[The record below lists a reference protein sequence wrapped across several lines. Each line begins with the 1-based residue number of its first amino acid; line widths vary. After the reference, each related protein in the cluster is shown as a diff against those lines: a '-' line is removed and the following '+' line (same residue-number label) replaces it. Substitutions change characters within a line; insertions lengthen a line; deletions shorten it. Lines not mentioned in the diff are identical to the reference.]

1 MSTVKVPHIF
11 YQKRTLS
18 LAIASIFA
26 AVVMTGCRSDD
37 ISVNAPNVT
46 QLPQGT
52 VSPIQNTGHDNT
64 NNTNNQGNNTDNSTS
79 TTDPNGDNNQL
90 TQAQKTAAAA
100 GFFVMGKIRDTSEKN
115 DPDYTKDLQGSVHT
129 AGQGLQYLGTKEPR
143 PDGTGTGKN
152 LRQPITADDITP
164 LYFDKFPKISDLHLE
179 NSEHVFDAKKAN
191 NIKIYGYGAL
201 SSPAK
206 NPTYMNYQQEQN
218 IKNKKPGDDY
228 QNIRFGYMELR
239 ELDLNKKGADTQSD
253 KNRAIIFTTPTLFYH
268 GENASTHLP
277 KAGKFDYEG
286 NWLYLTDVKKRPFL
300 DKTDDKVGTYFNSTR
315 KSNEGDLVSAAHIY
329 LNSFKYKHTPA
340 TYSVDF
346 DQNTLK
352 GKLSYYDNPN
362 KQTADGRYIRS
373 QFDTDKKVNEAD
385 VYEIDAKINGN
396 RFTGT
401 AKSLIDDNT
410 NTAPFVKELFSKK
423 ANPNN
428 PDPNSDTLEGGFYG
442 ESGDELAGKFLSNDN
457 ATFVVF
463 GGKRDKTTEPVAT
476 KTVYFS
482 TGFEKPS
489 TSFVGNEE
497 IGSIIDGKK
506 LNDEVNNQIEDE
518 TVPVSNKEYYEYNY
532 GRPNKQFTKKIN
544 ASVQKNPAYFGQHD
558 KFYFNGNY
566 YDLSAK
572 EANKLGVSQD
582 TSTNKSILAKYPD
595 AKVSTDNKVTKIVLQ
610 QAKDKP
616 YTAIH
621 AKSYDHISFGEV
633 LYNDNKG
640 NPTRSYFV
648 QGGQADVSTQLP
660 SAGKFTYNGLWAGY
674 LTQKKDKGYSKDE
687 DTIKQK
693 GLKDYILTKDF
704 IPQDDDDDDDSLTA
718 SDDSQDDNTHGDDD
732 LIASDD
738 SQDDDADGDDDSD
751 DLGDGADDDAAGKV
765 YHAGNIRP
773 EFENKYLPINE
784 PTHEKTFALD
794 GKNKAKFDVNF
805 DTNSLTGKLN
815 DERGDIVFDIK
826 NGKIDGTGFT
836 AKADVPNYREEVGNN
851 QGGGFLY
858 NIKDIDVKGQFFGT
872 NGEEL
877 AGRLHHDKGDGITDT
892 AEKAGAVFGAV
903 KDK

>member
-1 MSTVKVPHIF
+1 MSTVKTPHIF

-52 VSPIQNTGHDNT
+52 VSPTPNTGHDNA
-64 NNTNNQGNNTDNSTS
+64 NNANNQGNNTDNSTS

-100 GFFVMGKIRDTSEKN
+100 GFFVMGKIRDTSPKN
-115 DPDYTKDLQGSVHT
+115 DPDYSDDLKQ
-129 AGQGLQYLGTKEPR
+129 QWLGKLYVGIDAHR
-143 PDGTGTGKN
+143 PDGIGTGKN
-152 LRQPITADDITP
+152 LRQPITANDIKP
-164 LYFDKFPKISDLHLE
+164 LYFNKFPALSDLHLD
-179 NSEHVFDAKKAN
+179 SERHRFDPQKIN
-191 NIKIYGYGAL
+191 TIKVYGYGNL
-201 SSPAK
+201 TSPSK
-206 NPTYMNYQQEQN
+206 NNTHINHQQAD
-218 IKNKKPGDDY
+218 NKKNNKPVDPY
-228 QNIRFGYMELR
+228 ENIRFGYLELQGSS
-239 ELDLNKKGADTQSD
+239 LTQKNADTQD
-253 KNRAIIFTTPTLFYH
+253 EQDRIPKPMPILFYH
-268 GENASTHLP
+268 GENASSQLP
-277 KAGKFDYEG
+277 SAGKFNYTG
-286 NWLYLTDVKKRPFL
+286 NWLYLSDVKKRPAL
-300 DKTDDKVGTYFNSTR
+300 SATDERVGTYLNASG
-315 KSNEGDLVSAAHIY
+315 KANEGDVVSAAHIY
-329 LNSFKYKHTPA
+329 LNGFQYKHTPA
-340 TYSVDF
+340 TYQVDF
-346 DQNTLK
+346 DTNSLT

-362 KQTADGRYIRS
+362 QQNNKGEYLKS
-373 QFDTDKKVNEAD
+373 QFDTTKKVNETD
-385 VYEIDAKINGN
+385 VYQIDAKINGN
-396 RFTGT
+396 RFVGT

-410 NTAPFVKELFSKK
+410 NTAPFIKELFSKK

-457 ATFVVF
+457 ASYVVF

-482 TGFEKPS
+482 AGFEKPS
-489 TSFVGNEE
+489 TSFVDNET
-497 IGSIIDGKK
+497 IGGIVDKAK
-506 LNDEVNNQIEDE
+506 LNDTINEQIEDG
-518 TVPVSNKEYYEYNY
+518 TVHVSNEEYYEYRW
-532 GRPNKQFTKKIN
+532 GKPKEQFTKKV
-544 ASVQKNPAYFGQHD
+544 SSSTQVVPAYFGQHD

-566 YDLSAK
+566 YDLSASSVDKLAPADAVKANQSIK
-572 EANKLGVSQD
+572 E
-582 TSTNKSILAKYPD
+582 KYPN
-595 AKVSTDNKVTKIVLQ
+595 AKLNKDKVTTIVLQ
-610 QAKDKP
+610 EASGDKP

-648 QGGQADVSTQLP
+648 QGGRADASTTLP

-687 DTIKQK
+687 DTIKKK
-693 GLKDYILTKDF
+693 GLKDYILTEDF

-732 LIASDD
+732 
-738 SQDDDADGDDDSD
+738 SD
-751 DLGDGADDDAAGKV
+751 DLGDGADNV
-765 YHAGNIRP
+765 YQKGEIRP
-773 EFENKYLPINE
+773 EFANKHLPINE

-805 DTNSLTGKLN
+805 DTNSLTGNLN
-815 DERGDIVFDIK
+815 DGNGDIVFNIK
-826 NGKIDGTGFT
+826 DGKIDGTGFT

-858 NIKDIDVKGQFFGT
+858 NIQDIDVKGQFFGT

-877 AGRLHHDKGDGITDT
+877 AGQLQYDKGDGITDT

-903 KDK
+903 KETK

>member
-26 AVVMTGCRSDD
+26 ALVMTGCRSDD

-52 VSPIQNTGHDNT
+52 VSPTPNTGHDNA
-64 NNTNNQGNNTDNSTS
+64 NNANNQGNNTDNSTS

-115 DPDYTKDLQGSVHT
+115 DPDYSDDLKQ
-129 AGQGLQYLGTKEPR
+129 QWLGKLYVGIDAHR
-143 PDGTGTGKN
+143 PDGIGKGKN
-152 LRQPITADDITP
+152 LRQPITANDIKP
-164 LYFDKFPKISDLHLE
+164 LYFNKFPALSDLHLD
-179 NSEHVFDAKKAN
+179 SERHRFDPQKIN
-191 NIKIYGYGAL
+191 TIKVYGYGNL
-201 SSPAK
+201 TSPSNNNTHINHQQADNAK
-206 NPTYMNYQQEQN
+206 A
-218 IKNKKPGDDY
+218 KKPTDAY
-228 QNIRFGYMELR
+228 ENIRFGYLELQGSS
-239 ELDLNKKGADTQSD
+239 LTQKNADNQNEQD
-253 KNRAIIFTTPTLFYH
+253 RIPKPMPILFYH
-268 GENASTHLP
+268 GENASSQLP
-277 KAGKFDYEG
+277 SAGKFNYTG
-286 NWLYLTDVKKRPFL
+286 NWLYLSDVKKRPAL
-300 DKTDDKVGTYFNSTR
+300 SASDDRVGVYLNASG
-315 KSNEGDLVSAAHIY
+315 KANEGDVVSAAHIY
-329 LNSFKYKHTPA
+329 LNGFQYKHTPA
-340 TYSVDF
+340 TYQVDF
-346 DQNTLK
+346 DTNSLT

-362 KQTADGRYIRS
+362 QQNNKGEYLKS
-373 QFDTDKKVNEAD
+373 QFDTTKKVNETD
-385 VYEIDAKINGN
+385 VYQIDAKINGN

-401 AKSLIDDNT
+401 AKSLVNDNT

-428 PDPNSDTLEGGFYG
+428 PNPNSDTLEGGFYG

-457 ATFVVF
+457 ASYVVF

-482 TGFEKPS
+482 AGFEKPS
-489 TSFVGNEE
+489 TSFVDNET
-497 IGSIIDGKK
+497 IGGIIDRKELNNHIDEDAITPSDGNYNEFPWGEKK
-506 LNDEVNNQIEDE
+506 AE
-518 TVPVSNKEYYEYNY
+518 
-532 GRPNKQFTKKIN
+532 FTKKVSSSTQ
-544 ASVQKNPAYFGQHD
+544 AVPAYFGQHD

-566 YDLSAK
+566 YDLSASSVDKLAPADAVKANQSIK
-572 EANKLGVSQD
+572 E
-582 TSTNKSILAKYPD
+582 KYPNATLNKD
-595 AKVSTDNKVTKIVLQ
+595 KVTTIVLQ
-610 QAKDKP
+610 EASGDKP

-648 QGGQADVSTQLP
+648 QGGRADASTTLP

-674 LTQKKDKGYSKDE
+674 LTQKKDKGYSNNAE
-687 DTIKQK
+687 TIKEK
-693 GLKDYILTKDF
+693 GHPGYLLTENF
-704 IPQDDDDDDDSLTA
+704 TPEDDDDDDSLTA

-751 DLGDGADDDAAGKV
+751 DLGDGADNV
-765 YHAGNIRP
+765 YQKGEIRP
-773 EFENKYLPINE
+773 EFANKHLPINE

-794 GKNKAKFDVNF
+794 GKNKAKFEVDFN
-805 DTNSLTGKLN
+805 TNSLTGNLN
-815 DERGDIVFDIK
+815 DGNGDIVFNIK
-826 NGKIDGTGFT
+826 DGKIDGTGFT
-836 AKADVPNYREEVGNN
+836 AKADVSNYRHEIGNN
-851 QGGGFLY
+851 SSGGFLY
-858 NIKDIDVKGQFFGT
+858 DIKDIDVKGQFFGT

-877 AGRLHHDKGDGITDT
+877 AGQLHHDKGDGINDT

>member
-1 MSTVKVPHIF
+1 MSTVKTPHIF

-52 VSPIQNTGHDNT
+52 VSPTPNTGHDNA
-64 NNTNNQGNNTDNSTS
+64 NNANNQGNNTDNSTS

-100 GFFVMGKIRDTSEKN
+100 GFFVMGKIRDTSPKN
-115 DPDYTKDLQGSVHT
+115 DPDYSDDLKQ
-129 AGQGLQYLGTKEPR
+129 QWLGKLYVGIDAHR
-143 PDGTGTGKN
+143 PDGIGKGTN
-152 LRQPITADDITP
+152 LRQPITANDIKP
-164 LYFDKFPKISDLHLE
+164 LYFNKFPALSDLHLD
-179 NSEHVFDAKKAN
+179 SERHRFDPQKIN
-191 NIKIYGYGAL
+191 TIKVYGYGNL
-201 SSPAK
+201 TSPSK
-206 NPTYMNYQQEQN
+206 NNTHINHQQAD
-218 IKNKKPGDDY
+218 NKKNNKPVDPY
-228 QNIRFGYMELR
+228 ENIRFGYLELQGSS
-239 ELDLNKKGADTQSD
+239 LTQKNADTQD
-253 KNRAIIFTTPTLFYH
+253 EQDRIPKPMPILFYH
-268 GENASTHLP
+268 GENASSQLP
-277 KAGKFDYEG
+277 SAGKFNYTG
-286 NWLYLTDVKKRPFL
+286 NWLYLSDVKKRPAL
-300 DKTDDKVGTYFNSTR
+300 SATDERVGTYLNASG
-315 KSNEGDLVSAAHIY
+315 KANEGDVVSAAHIY
-329 LNSFKYKHTPA
+329 LNGFQYKHTPA
-340 TYSVDF
+340 TYQVDF
-346 DQNTLK
+346 DTNSLT

-362 KQTADGRYIRS
+362 QQNNKGEYLKS
-373 QFDTDKKVNEAD
+373 QFDTTKKVNETD
-385 VYEIDAKINGN
+385 VYQIDAKINGN
-396 RFTGT
+396 RFVGT

-410 NTAPFVKELFSKK
+410 NTAPFIKELFSKK

-442 ESGDELAGKFLSNDN
+442 KSGDELAGKFLSNDN
-457 ATFVVF
+457 ASYVVF
-463 GGKRDKTTEPVAT
+463 GGKRDKTDKPVAT

-482 TGFEKPS
+482 AGFEKPS
-489 TSFVGNEE
+489 TSFVDNET
-497 IGSIIDGKK
+497 IGGIVDKAK
-506 LNDEVNNQIEDE
+506 LNDTINEQIEDG
-518 TVPVSNKEYYEYNY
+518 TVHVSNEEYYEYRW
-532 GRPNKQFTKKIN
+532 GKPKEQFTKKV
-544 ASVQKNPAYFGQHD
+544 SSSTQVVPAYFGQHD

-566 YDLSAK
+566 YDLSASSVDKLAPADAVKANQSIK
-572 EANKLGVSQD
+572 E
-582 TSTNKSILAKYPD
+582 KYPN
-595 AKVSTDNKVTKIVLQ
+595 AKLNKDKVTTIVLQ
-610 QAKDKP
+610 EASGDKP

-648 QGGQADVSTQLP
+648 QGGRADASTTLP

-687 DTIKQK
+687 DTIKKK
-693 GLKDYILTKDF
+693 GLKDYILTEDF

-751 DLGDGADDDAAGKV
+751 DLGDGADNV
-765 YHAGNIRP
+765 YQKGEIRP
-773 EFENKYLPINE
+773 EFANKHLPINE

-805 DTNSLTGKLN
+805 DTNSLTGNLN
-815 DERGDIVFDIK
+815 DGNGDIVFNIK
-826 NGKIDGTGFT
+826 DGKIDGTGFT

-858 NIKDIDVKGQFFGT
+858 NIQDIDVKGQFFGT

-877 AGRLHHDKGDGITDT
+877 AGQLQYDKGDGITDT

-903 KDK
+903 KETK